1 MLRPVSLL
9 PMKGPLLDDPRA
21 DGLSAAARR
30 LLRRPRPQ
38 YRGVLHRWAALA
50 CIPIGIVAVVAADG
64 ARAKVAIG
72 VFAIGVLAM
81 LGASAITHL
90 RDWPIERVEGLVR
103 LDHSA
108 IFVMFATSATPIA
121 MLAMDGGRMWTLLA
135 FAWAGSA
142 AGVVLEYLPFHPPRG
157 LVNTV
162 YLTFGGS
169 FLLFLP
175 WLLDALTGAELV
187 ILLAGGMAYT
197 VGAII
202 VGSQWPDPW
211 TDVFGYHEIWHVLV
225 VVGAAAHYALALQLA
240 DVI

>member
-1 MLRPVSLL
+1 MES
-9 PMKGPLLDDPRA
+9 PLLDDPRA

-30 LLRRPRPQ
+30 LLRRPRPR
-38 YRGVLHRWAALA
+38 YRGLLHRWASLA

-64 ARAKVAIG
+64 ARAKAAIA
-72 VFAIGVLAM
+72 VFAIGTLVM
-81 LGASAITHL
+81 LGVSAVTHL

-121 MLAMDGGRMWTLLA
+121 VLAMSGGRMWALLG
-135 FAWAGSA
+135 FAWIGSI

-157 LVNTV
+157 LVNAI

-169 FLLFLP
+169 FLVFLP
-175 WLLDALTGAELV
+175 WLIDALSAGQLW
-187 ILLAGGMAYT
+187 LLLGGGVAYT

-202 VGSQWPDPW
+202 VGAQWPDPW
-211 TDVFGYHEIWHVLV
+211 TDVFGYHEVWHVLV
-225 VVGAAAHYALALQLA
+225 VVGAGAHYVMVLQLA
-240 DVI
+240 GAL